1 MLEAQN
7 PRSGRSLSWILVTR
21 GMEAHFS
28 GRSLRG
34 NSYTSNRRSWGDVL
48 QFLHKNTYV
57 LWTFFY
63 AYLLKVP
70 ISLILTP
77 LGLAFTYVF
86 LRTLYIHLGISE
98 KKITFNIVQVLSH
111 CEVIK
116 STISHSSTSKCL
128 DVCVVDVY
136 HKLFFTGCL
145 GGFCL
150 RNTSG
155 NAQLQEWNLITVISY
170 IYFYDNLCWSNF
182 GK

>member
-116 STISHSSTSKCL
+116 NTISHSSTSKCL

-136 HKLFFTGCL
+136 HKLFLHRLSWGILFEKY
-145 GGFCL
+145 FWE
-150 RNTSG
+150 RSTSG
-155 NAQLQEWNLITVISY
+155 MEFDYSY
-170 IYFYDNLCWSNF
+170 FLYLFL
-182 GK
+182 